1 MPYKKGP
8 KNTLRYYS
16 SSTGRYE
23 NAPFSE
29 ALRMLEQKHKKTK
42 EEKDAIQKEMLFNK
56 ANHSK
61 DRYLLDVFLYLEK
74 NCPNCVKMVN
84 EKLYHKS
91 IHKTREVDI
100 VTKNAII
107 EIKSGRVRRRTTQLL
122 RQKDLSKEYKK
133 KHVVYAPDITDKK
146 CNELRNKGIDVVR
159 TKHELLER
167 VKKWKI

>member
-1 MPYKKGP
+1 
-8 KNTLRYYS
+8 
-16 SSTGRYE
+16 
-23 NAPFSE
+23 
-29 ALRMLEQKHKKTK
+29 
-42 EEKDAIQKEMLFNK
+42 
-56 ANHSK
+56 
-61 DRYLLDVFLYLEK
+61 
-74 NCPNCVKMVN
+74 MVN

-167 VKKWKI
+167 VKK